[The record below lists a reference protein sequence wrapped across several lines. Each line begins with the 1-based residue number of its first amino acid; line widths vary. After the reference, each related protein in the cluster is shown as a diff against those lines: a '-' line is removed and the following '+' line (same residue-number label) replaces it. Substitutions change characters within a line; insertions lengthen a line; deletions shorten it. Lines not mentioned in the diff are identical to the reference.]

1 MRPAAAPTGRL
12 PLAGKTIV
20 LTGTLPSRSRAEAEA
35 LIKRLG
41 GKVTGSVSK
50 STSFVLA
57 GAEAGSKLEKARA
70 LNIPIIDEAELD
82 RLASMV

>member
-1 MRPAAAPTGRL
+1 LPSRPRSAAL

-20 LTGTLPSRSRAEAEA
+20 ITGTLPKRSRPEAEA
-35 LIKRLG
+35 LIKLHG

-57 GAEAGSKLEKARA
+57 GADPGSKLDKARQ
-70 LNIPIIDEAELD
+70 LNIPVIDEAELE
-82 RLASMV
+82 RLVGSS